1 MERAPEK
8 HAIERQLL
16 APLRVAQEK
25 IHIEV
30 KPVQAVEEQPEVVA
44 PSRGLLWKD
53 QRTLTCAGRDGENRT
68 PPSRC

>member
-1 MERAPEK
+1 VERAPEK

-44 PSRGLLWKD
+44 PI
-53 QRTLTCAGRDGENRT
+53 
-68 PPSRC
+68 P

>member
-1 MERAPEK
+1 
-8 HAIERQLL
+8 
-16 APLRVAQEK
+16 
-25 IHIEV
+25 
-30 KPVQAVEEQPEVVA
+30 VQAVEEQPEVVA